1 MFTDKQ
7 RKDALEG
14 LDDEKYQGGVAADVG
29 SDSCCLGRCFE
40 EIVPVDE
47 RVLCDFAVV
56 AVSTGVEETFV
67 VGVFAGVEDV
77 VTVLAGPERGHRV

>member
-1 MFTDKQ
+1 MFIDKQ
-7 RKDALEG
+7 NRDGLERLEG
-14 LDDEKYQGGVAADVG
+14 GTYQGGVAADVG
-29 SDSCCLGRCFE
+29 CHSCCLGRCFE

-56 AVSTGVEETFV
+56 AVSTCVEEAFV

-77 VTVLAGPERGHRV
+77 VTVLAGPERSHGV